1 MQADKGRATV
11 ILEHQNY
18 VITCMVHTNLE
29 PYQLLD
35 KGTGMKIKTKILKQ
49 LESLQN
55 REIIDI
61 KLYHYLKP
69 TDSPAPRFRG

>member
-11 ILEHQNY
+11 TLEHQNY

-49 LESLQN
+49 LELLQN

-69 TDSPAPRFRG
+69 TDSPAPRFRD